1 MGTDPVIR
9 HRVCFCVNR
18 EGKAPPAGL
27 IRPGA
32 LYCGGGED
40 YASACSGLE
49 SMGLTTKMTITKP
62 ITVTMAAIRK
72 TELTPP

>member
-1 MGTDPVIR
+1 MGTDPAIR
-9 HRVCFCVNR
+9 RRVCFCVNR
-18 EGKAPPAGL
+18 ERKAPPAGSN
-27 IRPGA
+27 RPGA
-32 LYCGGGED
+32 LHCGGGED

-62 ITVTMAAIRK
+62 ITVTMAAMRK